1 MSTASFDSTTACRVV
16 RIITR
21 LNIGGPSIQAITL
34 FDRLDK
40 AGFQTTLAHGRLGPR
55 EGDMTYLLPSGGVST
70 AYLPALRRSI
80 NPLDDIYACWQI
92 FRLLCRARPRIVHT
106 HMAKAGA
113 LGRMAAIAYNRTVG
127 RRSPAR
133 LVHTYHRHV
142 FEGYFPDRSTST
154 FLAIER
160 WLARR
165 TDVIVAISDRIRRD
179 LLDTYRIGRG
189 NQVRTIP
196 LGFDLTPFAAI
207 DARARQRARDQLS
220 LTPSD
225 SVVTT
230 IGRLTP
236 IKDHRSFLE
245 MARQVAQRRPATV
258 FLIVGDGELRPE
270 LKELAAAWDL
280 TGRVRFLGWRRDLA
294 TIYGATDV
302 FVISSR
308 NEGTPVALIEAMAA
322 GVSSVS
328 TDVGGVRDVISGPDD
343 GLLVPA
349 GAASALADAV
359 CSLLDA
365 PDRRHQMAARG
376 RQSVLARFSLDR
388 LLADVAELYRNLTRF
403 PQRTSSDQ
411 E

>member
-1 MSTASFDSTTACRVV
+1 MSTASSDRATTGRVV

-34 FDRLDK
+34 SDRLQH
-40 AGFQTTLAHGRLGPR
+40 AGYHTTLIHGRLGPR
-55 EGDMTYLLPSGGVST
+55 EGDMTYLLPVGGMAT
-70 AYLPALRRSI
+70 AYLPALRRPI
-80 NPLDDIYACWQI
+80 KPLDDTRAVWQI
-92 FRLLCRARPRIVHT
+92 FRLLCSTRPHIVHT

-113 LGRMAAIAYNRTVG
+113 LGRLAGIAYNRTVG

-133 LVHTYHRHV
+133 LVHTYHGHV
-142 FEGYFPDRSTST
+142 FEGYFRDRSTST

-165 TDVIVAISDRIRRD
+165 TDAVVAISDRIRHD

-189 NQVRTIP
+189 DQVRTIP

-207 DARARQRARDQLS
+207 DASNRQRAREQLR
-220 LTPSD
+220 LTPND

-236 IKDHRSFLE
+236 IKDHQSFLE
-245 MARQVAQRRPATV
+245 MACQVAQRHPTSV
-258 FLIVGDGELRPE
+258 FLIVGDGELRTE
-270 LKELAAAWDL
+270 LEATAAAWDL

-328 TDVGGVRDVISGPDD
+328 TDVGGVRDVIRRPDA

-349 GAASALADAV
+349 GAASALTNAV

-365 PDRRHQMAARG
+365 SDRRQQMAAYG
-376 RQSVLARFSLDR
+376 RESVLARFSLDR
-388 LLADVAELYRNLTRF
+388 LLADVAGLYRELTLDN
-403 PQRTSSDQ
+403 SNSDPA
-411 E
+411 

>member
-1 MSTASFDSTTACRVV
+1 MSTASFDRATMGRIV

-34 FDRLDK
+34 SDRLDQD
-40 AGFQTTLAHGRLGPR
+40 GFRTTLVHGRLGPR
-55 EGDMTYLLPSGGVST
+55 EGDMSYLLPPGGMAT

-80 NPLDDIYACWQI
+80 NPLADMQAAWQI
-92 FRLLCRARPRIVHT
+92 FRLLCRARPNIVHT

-113 LGRMAAIAYNRTVG
+113 LGRMAAIAYNRSVG

-133 LVHTYHRHV
+133 LVHTYHGHV
-142 FEGYFPDRSTST
+142 FEGYFRDRSTST

-160 WLARR
+160 WLGRR
-165 TDVIVAISDRIRRD
+165 TDAIVAISDRIRSD
-179 LLDTYRIGRG
+179 LLETYQVGRAD
-189 NQVRTIP
+189 QVVTIP
-196 LGFDLTPFAAI
+196 LGFDLTQLAAI
-207 DARARQRARDQLS
+207 DAGDRQSARHELGLVA
-220 LTPSD
+220 SD

-236 IKDHRSFLE
+236 IKDHQSFLE
-245 MARQVAQRRPATV
+245 MARQVAQRCPATV

-270 LKELAAAWDL
+270 LEAMAAAWDL

-294 TIYGATDV
+294 TIYGASDV

-322 GVSSVS
+322 GVASVS
-328 TDVGGVRDVISGPDD
+328 TDVGGVRDVIRRPDE

-349 GAASALADAV
+349 GAPSALADAV
-359 CSLLDA
+359 YLLLDS
-365 PDRRHQMAARG
+365 PDQRQQMAGWG
-376 RQSVLARFSLDR
+376 RQSVLARFNLDR
-388 LLADVAELYRNLTRF
+388 LLTDVAELYRDLVSTNGLRL
-403 PQRTSSDQ
+403 
-411 E
+411 